1 MRPIQR
7 LGVAIFMLFVT
18 LSGAVFP
25 VYAQPIAGNTSK
37 PDSGRPEA
45 ARPYRVLTTGNQVTI
60 RCTKDIKTIMAWTT
74 TGSRILEKTV
84 QAQLFSFRIPTQH
97 KMVFLRIELADG
109 KTYSEKIG
117 IN

>member
-1 MRPIQR
+1 MKPIYR
-7 LGVAIFMLFVT
+7 SGVAVFILFVS
-18 LSGAVFP
+18 LAGGLIP
-25 VYAQPIAGNTSK
+25 VHAQPVSTGTVK
-37 PDSGRPEA
+37 PE
-45 ARPYRVLTTGNQVTI
+45 ARPYKVLTTGNQVTI

-84 QAQLFSFRIPTQH
+84 QAQLFSFRVPTQH

-117 IN
+117 VN